1 MEEETGKTS
10 LLSDLIS
17 TLCSFYIQYKKA
29 ELLKKLPNTRI
40 STDPE
45 INNLHKLIS
54 TLGFTET
61 NNAQRSDIFEVLD
74 IKVRAIVCSLNERIS
89 CLWNYRDEESK
100 QLNILTLCRDM
111 SVIDSSLQCLHQV
124 IGKEKECPS
133 WLSGFIEEC
142 VKRILPRYQRRLDHM
157 LSQYTEALV
166 ARLVLDYLQQY
177 PQYFCEVSRQRT
189 SPVLQLCCSSSD
201 DIIAHD
207 SRPPANYD
215 DLTVLLSST
224 TIKSFKEAK
233 SVLTVSSSL
242 DLSRSYRLMVEHS
255 LQAILSTFL
264 THTIAIDEGGLERFH
279 RLLLFY
285 KQLANND
292 DAELPLLSLQ
302 TNLTWR
308 KAKAVFEVVKGFI
321 YQTSEPGKKLPYVGK
336 GGMLSQEEVIRWR
349 NLVKST
355 SAMTFVSGRRKKKK
369 ASVFIAMELD

>member
-1 MEEETGKTS
+1 MEEETGRMS
-10 LLSDLIS
+10 LLSDLIP
-17 TLCSFYIQYKKA
+17 TLCSFYIQYKKT
-29 ELLKKLPNTRI
+29 ELLKKLPNARI

-54 TLGFTET
+54 NLRFTET
-61 NNAQRSDIFEVLD
+61 NNSQRSDIFEVLD

-100 QLNILTLCRDM
+100 LLNILTLCRDM

-124 IGKEKECPS
+124 IGKEKDCPS

-142 VKRILPRYQRRLDHM
+142 VRRILPRCQRRLDHI

-166 ARLVLDYLQQY
+166 ARLILDYLQQN
-177 PQYFCEVSRQRT
+177 PHYFCEVSKQRT
-189 SPVLQLCCSSSD
+189 SPVLQLCCASSD
-201 DIIAHD
+201 DIIAPD
-207 SRPPANYD
+207 SKPPASYD
-215 DLTVLLSST
+215 DLIVLLSST

-233 SVLTVSSSL
+233 SFLTVSSL

-264 THTIAIDEGGLERFH
+264 THTIAIDEGGLERLH

-285 KQLANND
+285 KHLVNND
-292 DAELPLLSLQ
+292 DAELPILSLQ

-308 KAKAVFEVVKGFI
+308 KAKAVFELVKGFI
-321 YQTSEPGKKLPYVGK
+321 YQTSEPGKKLPLVGN

-355 SAMTFVSGRRKKKK
+355 SSMTFVSGRRKKKK